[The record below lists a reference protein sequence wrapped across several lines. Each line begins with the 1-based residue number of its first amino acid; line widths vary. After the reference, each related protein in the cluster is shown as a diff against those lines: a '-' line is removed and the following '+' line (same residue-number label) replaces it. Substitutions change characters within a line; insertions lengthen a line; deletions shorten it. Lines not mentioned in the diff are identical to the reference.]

1 MRESDCFVADSAPRN
16 DRGLFKMGER
26 MEKFYYVYI
35 MTNKSNGVLYTGVT
49 GEFEVRV
56 WDHRNKALKGFT
68 SRYNANK
75 LVWFEEFEDVNE
87 AIAREK
93 QIKAGSRKKKIS
105 LIECKNPEWRDLSEG
120 WYDDEV
126 IQIASS
132 APKIGASSQ

>member
-1 MRESDCFVADSAPRN
+1 
-16 DRGLFKMGER
+16 MGER

-49 GEFEVRV
+49 GEFEARV
-56 WDHRNKALKGFT
+56 WDHKNRTLRGFT
-68 SRYNANK
+68 SRYNVNK